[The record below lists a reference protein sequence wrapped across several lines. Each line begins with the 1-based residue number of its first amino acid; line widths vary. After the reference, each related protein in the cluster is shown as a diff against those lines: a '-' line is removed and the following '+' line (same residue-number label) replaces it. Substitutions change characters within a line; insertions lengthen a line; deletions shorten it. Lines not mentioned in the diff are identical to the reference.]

1 MKISVLTLFPE
12 MFSIFDHS
20 IIGKAQEKELVKM
33 EYLNI
38 RDYTLSKHKKV
49 DDYPYGGGAGM
60 VMAPQPIVDA
70 LRECKKTN
78 KGKVIFL
85 GPRGRTFNQEI
96 AKELSKEEELVFI
109 CGHYEGIDERTYKHI
124 DMEISLGDFVL
135 TGGEM
140 AAIPVI
146 DSILRLVPGVLG
158 KAESFMDE
166 SYSDGLLEY
175 PQYTRPE
182 EFEGDKVPEVLL
194 SGHHENIRK
203 WRRLQSL
210 EITRERRKDLFDKIE
225 LTKEDKKLL
234 GIEVKKNNRKNRVN
248 KDNTK

>member
-1 MKISVLTLFPE
+1 MKINILTLFPE
-12 MFSIFDHS
+12 MFDIFNHS
-20 IIGKAQEKELVKM
+20 IIGKAREKGLIHIEAI
-33 EYLNI
+33 NI
-38 RDYTLSKHKKV
+38 RDYTLNKHKKV

-60 VMAPQPIVDA
+60 VMAAQPVVDA
-70 LRECKKTN
+70 IRACKEKN
-78 KGKVIFL
+78 NAKVVFL
-85 GPRGRTFNQEI
+85 GPRGKTFDQNM
-96 AKELSKEEELVFI
+96 ASELSKEENLIFL
-109 CGHYEGIDERTYKHI
+109 CGHYEGIDQRAFKEV

-146 DSILRLVPGVLG
+146 DSILRLVPGVLN
-158 KAESFMDE
+158 KEESHQDESF
-166 SYSDGLLEY
+166 SDGLLEY

-182 EFEGDKVPEVLL
+182 VFEGERVPDVLL

-210 EITRERRKDLFDKIE
+210 LVTKERRYDLYKKVE

-234 GIEVKKNNRKNRVN
+234 NPKK
-248 KDNTK
+248 

>member
-1 MKISVLTLFPE
+1 MKINILTLFPE
-12 MFSIFDHS
+12 MFDIFNHS
-20 IIGKAQEKELVKM
+20 IVGKAREKNLISIEAT
-33 EYLNI
+33 NI
-38 RDYTLSKHKKV
+38 RDYTLNKHKKV

-60 VMAPQPIVDA
+60 VMSAQPVVDSIRA
-70 LRECKKTN
+70 VKKNN

-85 GPRGRTFNQEI
+85 GPRGKTFDQKMAE
-96 AKELSKEEELVFI
+96 ELSKEDEFI
-109 CGHYEGIDERTYKHI
+109 FLCGHYEGIDQRAFKEV

-146 DSILRLVPGVLG
+146 DSILRLVPGVLN
-158 KAESFMDE
+158 KEESHQDESF
-166 SYSDGLLEY
+166 SDGLLEY

-182 EFEGDKVPEVLL
+182 IFEDERVPDVLL

-210 EITRERRKDLFDKIE
+210 LVTKERRSDLFKKIT
-225 LTKEDKKLL
+225 LSKEDIKLL
-234 GIEVKKNNRKNRVN
+234 NSKK
-248 KDNTK
+248 